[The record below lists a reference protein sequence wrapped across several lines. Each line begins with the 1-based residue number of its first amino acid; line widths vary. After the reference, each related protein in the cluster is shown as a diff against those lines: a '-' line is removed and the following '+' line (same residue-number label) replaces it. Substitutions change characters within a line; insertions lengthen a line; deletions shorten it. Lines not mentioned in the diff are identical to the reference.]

1 MTHRHRPGMMY
12 RMPYGFG
19 PTAGPRQGPDGE
31 RFDWTASPR
40 RQAVAVSF
48 LTDGALLD
56 ALLPPGFVLAG
67 EPVVTVEIQRFTELE
82 WLAGRGYN
90 TLGVRFPAT
99 FQGTEDRATGAFLA
113 VLWENLPD
121 PILSG
126 RDELGFAKL
135 YAEIPAPR
143 VFRGAEHYEAGW
155 LGHRFMELA
164 ATDLT
169 DVPAAAQ
176 PAAGLA
182 GPSDG
187 TLHFKYLPRTGSWGE
202 AEVAQACLTPA
213 AGSAARI
220 ERVRHGRGR
229 VAFLPATWEQMP
241 TQFHIVNALAAL
253 PQLSAPQALLTDSR
267 GAKDLTDQR
276 ILR

>member
-1 MTHRHRPGMMY
+1 MTHSHRPGLMY

-48 LTDGALLD
+48 LTDAAALD
-56 ALLPPGFVLAG
+56 ALLPPGFSLAG
-67 EPVVTVEIQRFTELE
+67 DPVVTVEIQRFTELE

-99 FQGTEDRATGAFLA
+99 FQGEADRATGSFLS
-113 VLWENLPD
+113 VLWENLAD

-135 YAEIPAPR
+135 YADLPEPR
-143 VFRGAEHYEAGW
+143 VFRGTEHYEAGW
-155 LGHRFMELA
+155 LGHRFLELA
-164 ATDLT
+164 VSDLR
-169 DVPAAAQ
+169 DVPSGPQ
-176 PAAGLA
+176 PVAGLP

-187 TLHFKYLPRTGSWGE
+187 TLHYKYIPRTGAWGE

-213 AGSAARI
+213 AGSAAR
-220 ERVRHGRGR
+220 
-229 VAFLPATWEQMP
+229 Q
-241 TQFHIVNALAAL
+241 AAVG
-253 PQLSAPQALLTDSR
+253 LLR
-267 GAKDLTDQR
+267 
-276 ILR
+276 

>member
-1 MTHRHRPGMMY
+1 MTHRHRPGLMY

-48 LTDGALLD
+48 LTEAAALD
-56 ALLPPGFVLAG
+56 ALLPPGFSLAG
-67 EPVVTVEIQRFTELE
+67 DPVVTVEIQRFTELE

-99 FQGTEDRATGAFLA
+99 FRGDVDRATGSFLS
-113 VLWENLPD
+113 VLWENLAD

-135 YAEIPAPR
+135 YAELPEPR
-143 VFRGAEHYEAGW
+143 VFRGSEHYEAGW
-155 LGHRFMELA
+155 LGHRFLDLEVSDLA
-164 ATDLT
+164 
-169 DVPAAAQ
+169 DVAAEPQ
-176 PAAGLA
+176 PVAGLA

-187 TLHFKYLPRTGSWGE
+187 TLHYKYIPRTGDWGQ

-220 ERVRHGRGR
+220 ERVRRGLAR

-253 PQLSAPQALLTDSR
+253 PQLSAPQAVLMDSR

-276 ILR
+276 VLR

>member
-1 MTHRHRPGMMY
+1 MTHRHQPGMMY

-19 PTAGPRQGPDGE
+19 PTPGPRQGPGGE
-31 RFDWTASPR
+31 RFDWTSSPR

-48 LTDGALLD
+48 LTAADALD
-56 ALLPPGFVLAG
+56 ALLPPGFSLAG
-67 EPVVTVEIQRFTELE
+67 DPVVTVEIQRFTELE

-99 FQGTEDRATGAFLA
+99 FHGERDRATGSFLS

-135 YAEIPAPR
+135 YADIPEPR
-143 VFRGAEHYEAGW
+143 VLRGVEFYEAGW
-155 LGHRFMELA
+155 LGHRFMELQA
-164 ATDLT
+164 GDLQEG
-169 DVPAAAQ
+169 PAVAQ
-176 PAAGLA
+176 PVAGLA

-187 TLHFKYLPRTGSWGE
+187 TLHYKYIPRTGDWGE

-229 VAFLPATWEQMP
+229 VAFAAATWEQMP

-253 PQLSAPQALLTDSR
+253 PQLSEPRAVLMDSR

>member
-1 MTHRHRPGMMY
+1 MTHRHRPGLMY

-31 RFDWTASPR
+31 RFDWTMSPR

-48 LTDGALLD
+48 PTEAAALD

-99 FQGTEDRATGAFLA
+99 FEGTQDRATGPFLS

-135 YAEIPAPR
+135 YAEIPEPR
-143 VFRGAEHYEAGW
+143 IFKGCEYYEAGW
-155 LGHRFMELA
+155 LGHRFLELEARDLVDGA
-164 ATDLT
+164 A
-169 DVPAAAQ
+169 VAQ
-176 PAAGLA
+176 PVAGLA

-187 TLHFKYLPRTGSWGE
+187 TLHYKYVPRTGDWGQ

-229 VAFLPATWEQMP
+229 VTFLPTSWEQMP

-253 PQLSAPQALLTDSR
+253 PQLSEPQAMLMDSR

-276 ILR
+276 VLR